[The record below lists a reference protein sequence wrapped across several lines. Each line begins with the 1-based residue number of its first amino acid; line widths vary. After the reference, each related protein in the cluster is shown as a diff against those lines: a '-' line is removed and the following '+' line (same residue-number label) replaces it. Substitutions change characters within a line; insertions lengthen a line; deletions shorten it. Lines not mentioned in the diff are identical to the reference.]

1 MNYNN
6 NIYYPFVDSLYN
18 PLPILWDG
26 ICTISVYQE
35 VTDPETFQTHE
46 ELVPIIEN
54 EPCRLSNK
62 TNTVVA
68 DVENVAETSKTI
80 VLFLRPD
87 LEVPA
92 GSVIDVTQYG
102 RTTKFKNSST
112 PSVYYTHQEIQ
123 LSIYNDKA

>member
-26 ICTISVYQE
+26 RCTISVYQE
-35 VTDPETFQTHE
+35 VTDPETFQTRE
-46 ELVPIIEN
+46 ELVPIIED

-68 DVENVAETSKTI
+68 DVKNVAETSKNI

-123 LSIYNDKA
+123 LGIYNNKA

>member
-1 MNYNN
+1 MNHIKNPYN
-6 NIYYPFVDSLYN
+6 PFNETLYN
-18 PLPILWDG
+18 PLPVLYDG
-26 ICTISVYQE
+26 TCVISHYEE
-35 VTDPETFQTHE
+35 VTDEETHQTKE
-46 ELVPIIEN
+46 ELVTITEN

-62 TNTVVA
+62 TNMIVN
-68 DVENVAETSKTI
+68 ENDGVAETSKNI

-92 GSVIDVTQYG
+92 GSVIEITQYG

-123 LSIYNDKA
+123 LSIYDDKA